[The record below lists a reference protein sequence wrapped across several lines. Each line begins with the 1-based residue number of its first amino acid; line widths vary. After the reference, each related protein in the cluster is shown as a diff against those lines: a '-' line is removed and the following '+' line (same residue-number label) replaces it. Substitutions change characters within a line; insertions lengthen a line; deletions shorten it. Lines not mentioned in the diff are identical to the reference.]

1 MSRDVFQWI
10 VVIELLVIIILLAL
24 PLRGRVR

>member
-1 MSRDVFQWI
+1 MTNETFQWI
-10 VVIELLVIIILLAL
+10 VIIELLVIIILLAL

>member
-1 MSRDVFQWI
+1 MSREAFEWI

-24 PLRGRVR
+24 PLRRRV